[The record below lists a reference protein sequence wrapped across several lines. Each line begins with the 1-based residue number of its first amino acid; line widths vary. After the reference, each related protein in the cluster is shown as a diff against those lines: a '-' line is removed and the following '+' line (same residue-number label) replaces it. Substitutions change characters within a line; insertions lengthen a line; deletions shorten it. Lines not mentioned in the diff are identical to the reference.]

1 MFFFRFSANC
11 YTFGDFGDINF
22 VNPSIKNTT
31 TETSKPVITKVIFL
45 REFYTV
51 IVSIY
56 NADSLNSSSSPIY
69 VSRAPTASS
78 KLSYKKSS
86 GMKEKLAT

>member
-1 MFFFRFSANC
+1 MLFFRFYANY
-11 YTFGDFGDINF
+11 YTFWDFGDINF
-22 VNPSIKNTT
+22 NNPSISNTT

-51 IVSIY
+51 IESIY
-56 NADSLNSSSSPIY
+56 NADSLNPSSSSIY

-86 GMKEKLAT
+86 GMNEKLAT